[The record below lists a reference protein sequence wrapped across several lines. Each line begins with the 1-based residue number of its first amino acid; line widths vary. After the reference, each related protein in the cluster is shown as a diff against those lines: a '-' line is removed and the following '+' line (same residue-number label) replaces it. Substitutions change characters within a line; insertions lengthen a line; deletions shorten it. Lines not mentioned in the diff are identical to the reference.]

1 MSDALRILVAA
12 NLAAAVAVAL
22 VMLLRGPARQ
32 LFGPRIAYGLWL
44 LVPLA
49 AFGMLLPSR
58 VETVTVRSAL
68 AAPAAADAAPTALTS
83 AAPPAA
89 AAEGFDLWALALG
102 LWIAGVVA
110 SLVWMAWRQAQFGR
124 DAEAGLA
131 GPAVVGV
138 LKPRVVMPS
147 DFGRRYSAREQFVVF
162 AHEETHIVRH
172 DTRINALVAA
182 AACVNW
188 FNPML
193 HVLARF
199 LRIDQELA
207 CDAQVIATYPRVRR
221 AYAEAMLKTQLA
233 ARPLPLGCHWLPTP
247 AHPLTQRI
255 RLLSQAAPRPQT
267 QALGFAVLTT
277 LTIAAM
283 GSAWAVKPARV
294 QFVERPAV
302 TTLPPAPVLSRIGP
316 TEAPPLAPM
325 SNRAAKPPPPAP
337 IPRIPTDPGAAF
349 AQAVADAQ
357 AAPALAERDRLRQ
370 AYGRGADAG
379 PRPQPEPR
387 PDPPPRRIYTA
398 AGRSVVEP
406 GSAVRVVAST
416 TDADGRALMVD
427 LTSFG
432 SQHYYRTGTFIAS
445 GSRERLFTRVVQ
457 KGERLWVTASLD
469 RRLPPADSV
478 TIEMRSGETRQV
490 ALPNGRQVTITPLKR
505 DETVDEQAGDQGAI
519 RLADADLD
527 RSSRDA
533 WRTYSERCRREGC

>member
-1 MSDALRILVAA
+1 MSDALLILAAA
-12 NLAAAVAVAL
+12 NLAAAIAVAI
-22 VMLLRGPARQ
+22 VMILRTPTRK

-49 AFGMLLPSR
+49 AAGILLPAR
-58 VETVTVRSAL
+58 VVTVTVR
-68 AAPAAADAAPTALTS
+68 AATIPAAEAPTATYATAALPVAT
-83 AAPPAA
+83 AAP
-89 AAEGFDLWALALG
+89 FDPWLLALG
-102 LWIAGVVA
+102 LWIAGALA
-110 SLVWMAWRQAQFGR
+110 SLAWMAWRQAQFGR

-147 DFGRRYSAREQFVVF
+147 DFGRRYSPREQFVVF

-193 HVLARF
+193 HVLVRF

-207 CDAQVIATYPRVRR
+207 CDAQVIAMHPKVRR
-221 AYAEAMLKTQLA
+221 SYAEAMLKTQLA

-247 AHPLTQRI
+247 AHPLTERI

-267 QALGFAVLTT
+267 QALGLMMLTT
-277 LTIAAM
+277 LTLAAM

-294 QFVERPAV
+294 QLVELPA
-302 TTLPPAPVLSRIGP
+302 TTLLPAPVLTRIGP
-316 TEAPPLAPM
+316 TETPPLAPM
-325 SNRAAKPPPPAP
+325 SNRAPTPPAP
-337 IPRIPTDPGAAF
+337 APVPQVPTDPRVAF
-349 AQAVADAQ
+349 AQALADAQ
-357 AAPALAERDRLRQ
+357 AAPSLAERDRPRW
-370 AYGRGADAG
+370 ANERGADAG

-387 PDPPPRRIYTA
+387 PDPKPRRIYTA

-416 TDADGRALMVD
+416 TDAEGRALMVD

-432 SQHYYRTGTFIAS
+432 SQHYYRTGTFVAS

-457 KGERLWVTASLD
+457 KGERLWVTAGLD
-469 RRLPPADSV
+469 RRLGPTDSV
-478 TIEMRSGETRQV
+478 TVEMRSGETRQV
-490 ALPNGRQVTITPLKR
+490 ALPNGRQVTITPLRR
-505 DETVDEQAGDQGAI
+505 DETADEQAGDQSAI
-519 RLADADLD
+519 RLADADID
-527 RSSRDA
+527 RNSRDA
-533 WRTYSERCRREGC
+533 WRTYRDRCRREAC